1 MARCR
6 GNRHRQRQ
14 SQKQNDRSRE
24 RDITNAHLETKKIR
38 NTKCRDI
45 HNRQRQRK
53 RNVGPILRD
62 KKQSYRDSHTNT
74 YIDRH
79 LDKDT
84 YTELQ
89 RERGRQRQRH
99 GYRQS
104 QTEDND
110 RGRDTDRETETEYGT
125 ERETERNGQRTSC
138 KKSYLNAVLRQQR
151 YITVIE
157 SDVAFE
163 NVCTWSKDSFEPRSV
178 ELSTL
183 QSTNGHDGRC
193 TGTIQQ

>member
-1 MARCR
+1 M
-6 GNRHRQRQ
+6 QRKQ
-14 SQKQNDRSRE
+14 TQTAIELEAERQKQGKRHNKSTL
-24 RDITNAHLETKKIR
+24 RDKKIR

-45 HNRQRQRK
+45 HNRQRQKK

-79 LDKDT
+79 RDKDI
-84 YTELQ
+84 YIQSCKE
-89 RERGRQRQRH
+89 REA
-99 GYRQS
+99 
-104 QTEDND
+104 D
-110 RGRDTDRETETEYGT
+110 RGRDMGTDSHRRRTMTEVEIQT
-125 ERETERNGQRTSC
+125 ERQRQNMEQRESERNGQSTSC

-163 NVCTWSKDSFEPRSV
+163 NVGAWSEDSFEPRSV